1 MSECIGDGCDHSS
14 HQKLTDQ
21 VLNEEK
27 KAPSPVDN
35 LELAERMLEQLLP
48 AFNESLNRL
57 SRKET
62 KRLMLLLVQFPFID
76 VKKFKLTDEQRV
88 AFMYGERLIYA
99 NMVKRARAELDRTF
113 GEVQKEMESKDEA
126 PSQPAV
132 E

>member
-1 MSECIGDGCDHSS
+1 MEE
-14 HQKLTDQ
+14 QKLTEQ
-21 VLNEEK
+21 VLKEETK
-27 KAPSPVDN
+27 PATPSVDN

-48 AFNESLNRL
+48 AFNESLNKL

-62 KRLMLLLVQFPFID
+62 KRLMLLLVQFPFVD
-76 VKKFKLTDEQRV
+76 AKKFKLTNEQRV

-113 GEVQKEMESKDEA
+113 GEVQKEMEE
-126 PSQPAV
+126 SQDAKTV